1 MMKQLGKKDW
11 LSAGF
16 DILEKDGFTK
26 VTIENL
32 CGALGVT
39 KGSFYHHFEHIGA
52 YTVALM
58 DFWLEENT
66 LKVIQNVERSQA
78 DRNAAMLRMV
88 AILRHR
94 LELHIRAWSFS
105 NPYVREVVAKADKL
119 RLDYLTSLMLQAGN
133 DHQTSREQ
141 AMLNIALMIG
151 VQNIDPDMPAD
162 EWDRLQHTYS
172 ITKMTCG

>member
-1 MMKQLGKKDW
+1 M
-11 LSAGF
+11 
-16 DILEKDGFTK
+16 EKDGFTK

-52 YTVALM
+52 YVVALM
-58 DFWLEENT
+58 DHWLEENT
-66 LKVIQNVERSQA
+66 LKIIQNVERSQL
-78 DRNAAMLRMV
+78 DKNTVMLKIV
-88 AILRHR
+88 ATLRHR

-105 NPYVREVVAKADKL
+105 NPYVRDVVANADKL
-119 RLDYLTSLMLQAGN
+119 RLDYMTELISLTGR
-133 DHQTSREQ
+133 DRQTSREQ

-151 VQNIDPDMPAD
+151 VQNIYPDMPTD

-172 ITKMTCG
+172 ISKRTDGNEL